1 MDGRG
6 SGDEGTYDDDAAT
19 FRPWMIIK
27 YPTHSIDQLCQ
38 TFSAVRRGMRIVQPG
53 V

>member
-6 SGDEGTYDDDAAT
+6 SGYKGTHDEDAAT

-27 YPTHSIDQLCQ
+27 YPTHSSDQLRQ
-38 TFSAVRRGMRIVQPG
+38 AFSAVRSGMSIV
-53 V
+53 